1 MIQLIY
7 NRSSFLFFA
16 LFIFLTVSCGKA
28 PLVDKS
34 MDVNET
40 AWDVKEKL
48 NIDVR
53 IDDTIST
60 FNFYV
65 KIRNTTD
72 YKNSNFFL
80 FIKTTFP
87 NGQIA
92 IDTLE
97 CILADNQGKWF
108 GKGNGKIKDSRILLK
123 KNAIFPM
130 KGKYIF
136 EIEHAMREKVTSGIK
151 SIGFR
156 IENNTNK

>member
-40 AWDVKEKL
+40 AWDVKEIL

-65 KIRNTTD
+65 NIRNTTD

-108 GKGNGKIKDSRILLK
+108 GKGNGKIKDSRITLLFFTCMKKEIQHQIFLLVGVIQIVLLK
-123 KNAIFPM
+123 SKS
-130 KGKYIF
+130 KKY
-136 EIEHAMREKVTSGIK
+136 
-151 SIGFR
+151 
-156 IENNTNK
+156 